1 MTAAEEAIA
10 EEEAPKPVVKE
21 TKAPAPKPAAVK
33 PAAKPEPKPEP
44 KKKANKK
51 PIDPLDVVE
60 ADPVFKTQQE
70 KIDHQDKV
78 RNEGLKL
85 MMFKPKGSAAQ
96 QETELEIEEPG
107 AANSVAEEGAKVMPE
122 DHFSN
127 LKKQLSEARDKKEN
141 KLGQGGFAI
150 DLKDPA

>member
-1 MTAAEEAIA
+1 MTQLKTKDANDNQEIMTAAEEAIA

-60 ADPVFKTQQE
+60 ADPVFKTQ
-70 KIDHQDKV
+70 
-78 RNEGLKL
+78 
-85 MMFKPKGSAAQ
+85 
-96 QETELEIEEPG
+96 
-107 AANSVAEEGAKVMPE
+107 
-122 DHFSN
+122 
-127 LKKQLSEARDKKEN
+127 
-141 KLGQGGFAI
+141 
-150 DLKDPA
+150 